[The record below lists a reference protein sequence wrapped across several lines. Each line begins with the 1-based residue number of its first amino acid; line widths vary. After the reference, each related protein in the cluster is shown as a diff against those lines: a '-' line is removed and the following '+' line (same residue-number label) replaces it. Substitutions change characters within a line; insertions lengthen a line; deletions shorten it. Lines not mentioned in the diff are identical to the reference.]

1 MLSEQLS
8 LQDRK
13 DAEALMRIRSDE
25 QAWSALNRIV
35 EQLDKDIFLK
45 WSADN
50 SVDRQWVSGAREIV
64 RAFIP
69 SILQRIEDA
78 QLVVVE
84 EKHAAEIGRAQ
95 SEDGVG
101 SGDLAI

>member
-13 DAEALMRIRSDE
+13 DAEALMRVRSDE
-25 QAWSALNRIV
+25 GAWKAIERIV
-35 EQLDKDIFLK
+35 EQLDRDIFLK
-45 WSADN
+45 WSADQ

-84 EKHAAEIGRAQ
+84 EKHAAEIGKAQ